1 MQYIEKRNTFLSKN
15 LLHQNHRRSTRP
27 EECAICDFHFSF
39 MGHLFRFKSRKAPQY
54 KIKLCVDNSYP
65 NGGDGARVSLGSVFL
80 ENIVALRPL
89 VPLWHFP
96 QLYRFIWK
104 SKAVSDQRLN
114 GVAKRKGNGK
124 SWRPLKKAY
133 QDGWSD
139 CWTNAIELGHLN
151 KTVEQKTS
159 WTKIFWTKSRLSKWT
174 TEQISDWTITH
185 WTNAFEQNYCNN
197 WTNLELNKWSHF

>member
-27 EECAICDFHFSF
+27 EECAIYDFHFSF
-39 MGHLFRFKSRKAPQY
+39 MGHLFRFKWRKAPQY

-124 SWRPLKKAY
+124 SLSRRTLGLCTDRLWTGGNALDSFSWAIGSCWSSPLSRGSSGSRTRAR
-133 QDGWSD
+133 GSVGVH
-139 CWTNAIELGHLN
+139 N
-151 KTVEQKTS
+151 S
-159 WTKIFWTKSRLSKWT
+159 WYNSP
-174 TEQISDWTITH
+174 
-185 WTNAFEQNYCNN
+185 
-197 WTNLELNKWSHF
+197 

>member
-124 SWRPLKKAY
+124 SWRPLLKRLIK
-133 QDGWSD
+133 
-139 CWTNAIELGHLN
+139 TNTRFMHWPFVDRRKCAGFFLLSHRILL
-151 KTVEQKTS
+151 
-159 WTKIFWTKSRLSKWT
+159 IFSSISRL
-174 TEQISDWTITH
+174 
-185 WTNAFEQNYCNN
+185 FR
-197 WTNLELNKWSHF
+197 